1 MKKVEKQSISLCY
14 TIILSVGVLGFVISK
29 EPLFLILGALLAV
42 LILVFKK

>member
-1 MKKVEKQSISLCY
+1 MKKTEKQSISLWY
-14 TIILSVGVLGFVISK
+14 TIVLSIGVLGFVISE